1 MEQMNNNIKI
11 LHIVAGGLS
20 GGAAR
25 GAYWLHLGLRKLG
38 VNSKILTNSKV
49 TLGDEN
55 VTTILKDRKSKIE
68 NMIRSRLDGLPA
80 RFYKNRKKIIFS

>member
-1 MEQMNNNIKI
+1 MKNNINV
-11 LHIVAGGLS
+11 LHIVAGDLS

-25 GAYWLHLGLRKLG
+25 GTYWLHLGLRELG

-55 VTTILKDRKSKIE
+55 VTTILKDKNQKLKI
-68 NMIRSRLDGLPA
+68 
-80 RFYKNRKKIIFS
+80 